1 MPCSVFYFVIGTMQS
16 LGDHA
21 QKNPLENEKPLKVK
35 KSHLNW
41 SPPTSQSPANL
52 IRTTLMNPVQIAKLQ
67 SHELKNS
74 YFTTKLNFVVICYSS
89 KTKWYMKAIRT
100 SAGYKDTGTPK
111 NAWNNEMVM
120 EVRNKPMA
128 QTAKD
133 PPAMWETQVQS
144 LDGEDP
150 LERGMATHSR
160 LLPGEFH
167 GQSSLVGYSPWDSKK
182 LDTTE
187 RLTHTVEDINV
198 WRPIGPWECSIVWPS
213 CEKYREI
220 GESRDRTK

>member
-144 LDGEDP
+144 RVGKMP
-150 LERGMATHSR
+150 WKRAWHPTPVF
-160 LLPGEFH
+160 LPGDPH
-167 GQSSLVGYSPWDSKK
+167 GRRLVGYGPQGGK
-182 LDTTE
+182 E
-187 RLTHTVEDINV
+187 RRDWVANTFT
-198 WRPIGPWECSIVWPS
+198 PS
-213 CEKYREI
+213 L
-220 GESRDRTK
+220 SFL